1 MSCPHCS
8 FSETTPLSE
17 GTSLGY
23 IRFQC
28 QHCHRTFN
36 ERTGTEFNFLEVPT
50 DIVFQ
55 VLIWRFRYKLSLRN
69 LAEMFLLR
77 GFQFTHETVRDW
89 EERFG
94 DQVSQLLR
102 RKRRRRAGRVWRA
115 DETYIKVRGKWVYL
129 YRAID
134 SSGEL
139 VDMMLSERRDL
150 AAAKG
155 FFRSAQSVVGQKPK
169 RVITDGH
176 TAYRRAIR
184 ETLGKKVEH
193 QVCRGCVGNSEI
205 EQDHRGIKQ
214 RYYPTLGY
222 KGVESA
228 RRFCRVCD
236 EVRNYF
242 RPRTVMGEEWPWSH
256 RREKFVGRYL
266 RLQDQFCLV

>member
-8 FSETTPLSE
+8 FSETTLLPE
-17 GTSLGY
+17 PTSLGY

-28 QHCHRTFN
+28 RHCQRTFN

-55 VLIWRFRYKLSLRN
+55 VLIWRFRYKLSLRD

-129 YRAID
+129 YRALPV
-134 SSGEL
+134 SS
-139 VDMMLSERRDL
+139 
-150 AAAKG
+150 
-155 FFRSAQSVVGQKPK
+155 
-169 RVITDGH
+169 H
-176 TAYRRAIR
+176 
-184 ETLGKKVEH
+184 
-193 QVCRGCVGNSEI
+193 
-205 EQDHRGIKQ
+205 
-214 RYYPTLGY
+214 
-222 KGVESA
+222 
-228 RRFCRVCD
+228 
-236 EVRNYF
+236 
-242 RPRTVMGEEWPWSH
+242 
-256 RREKFVGRYL
+256 
-266 RLQDQFCLV
+266 